1 MTRDVMLGTLRLNLT
16 ATRNGVTV
24 SYYDQDR
31 RHHRGMQKVRIGFL
45 TPDEIRSGSAG
56 AAIDISPILPIA
68 GEMMDE
74 IGRRREER
82 GTAAA

>member
-1 MTRDVMLGTLRLNLT
+1 MTRDVMLGTLRINLT

-31 RHHRGMQKVRIGFL
+31 QHHRGLQKIRIGFL
-45 TPDEIRSGSAG
+45 TPDEIRSG
-56 AAIDISPILPIA
+56 AADAVIDITPLLPVA

-74 IGRRREER
+74 LSRRRER
-82 GTAAA
+82 GSVAA